1 MTLCHYGGYMS
12 KTKKII
18 IFTAILLFVLA
29 CTALFIVSRRID
41 NSSIVVEGNEYYT
54 DEEIID
60 FILTDKW
67 DRNPYIIYYKTKYK
81 EQKII
86 PFVDKYEVE
95 IVSGSSIKI
104 TIYEK
109 KIIGYVTY
117 MGSNMYF
124 DKDGTMVE
132 SSTEVLEN
140 IPKVTGLEF
149 DSIVLYEPLPVGDGE
164 VFDLILDVTQTLQKY
179 SIGVDKIY
187 ITDNKEV
194 SVYIG
199 DVKVELGKN
208 ENMVEKI
215 SSLNDIITTSNF
227 DGQTL
232 SGVLDMKVYNE
243 NGEYTFE
250 RNDKKN

>member
-1 MTLCHYGGYMS
+1 M
-12 KTKKII
+12 
-18 IFTAILLFVLA
+18 
-29 CTALFIVSRRID
+29 
-41 NSSIVVEGNEYYT
+41 
-54 DEEIID
+54 
-60 FILTDKW
+60 
-67 DRNPYIIYYKTKYK
+67 
-81 EQKII
+81 
-86 PFVDKYEVE
+86 E